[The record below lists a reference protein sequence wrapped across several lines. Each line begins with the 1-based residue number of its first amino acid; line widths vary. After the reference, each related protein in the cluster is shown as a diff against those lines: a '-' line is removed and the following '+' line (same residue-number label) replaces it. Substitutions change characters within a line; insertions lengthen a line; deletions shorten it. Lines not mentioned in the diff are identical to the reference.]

1 MIVNSKLQEIEKKL
15 TKVRNDISRIEEEY
29 ERDKHRSHSWYLV
42 HKGVS
47 GDQWAFT
54 TGVVVGK
61 LIDFKKQLEIQR
73 EKLIAG
79 IVVNCLQ
86 DTDINL

>member
-15 TKVRNDISRIEEEY
+15 TKVCNGISKIEEDF
-29 ERDKHRSHSWYLV
+29 ERDKDRPSSWFEIN
-42 HKGVS
+42 KGM
-47 GDQWAFT
+47 DRKNWAFT
-54 TGVVVGK
+54 TGVVIGK
-61 LIDFKKQLEIQR
+61 LIDFKKQLEIQK

-79 IVVNCLQ
+79 IVINCLQ